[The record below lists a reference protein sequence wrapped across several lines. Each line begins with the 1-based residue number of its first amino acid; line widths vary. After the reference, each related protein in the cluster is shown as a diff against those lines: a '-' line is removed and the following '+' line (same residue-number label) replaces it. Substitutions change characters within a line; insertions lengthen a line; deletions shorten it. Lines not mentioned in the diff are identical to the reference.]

1 MFEFERWIWFAVFFT
16 ELLFPLLLRKWPISS
31 FTKCELARL
40 AGVHPTS
47 MSSCLHFL
55 NFQSLLFSKK
65 WSFYYLALA
74 KTWVS
79 GKTSFYRPLSSH
91 GFLLILGKVVPIF
104 GIFLFS
110 FSPKSWEFQL
120 ELHPLRTL
128 PNRDLHKLKFKFSN
142 PCLNISKPEVEKNIF
157 SG

>member
-31 FTKCELARL
+31 FTRCELARL

-47 MSSCLHFL
+47 MSSCLHFWI
-55 NFQSLLFSKK
+55 FQLFAFLRK

-104 GIFLFS
+104 GIFFFPFPRKVGNFSWNYTLFALYLIEICTSWNLS
-110 FSPKSWEFQL
+110 FL
-120 ELHPLRTL
+120 THA
-128 PNRDLHKLKFKFSN
+128 
-142 PCLNISKPEVEKNIF
+142 
-157 SG
+157 